1 MSFSP
6 ERVRFDADLMWV
18 DISDGRTIGVPL
30 LWFPRLLKATPEQ
43 RQAFELS
50 RRGIHWDEID
60 EDILVEALF
69 QGQSDQTRR
78 KVAAA

>member
-6 ERVRFDADLMWV
+6 ERVRFDTDLMWV

-69 QGQSDQTRR
+69 QGQGDQTRR